1 MYYFYFNKLI
11 IQSKMKK
18 EDNIN
23 EKKQIYKEIGPYIDL
38 GLNLAITIAGFVL
51 LGWWLDN
58 KFEISPTLTLIF
70 SFLGMFIGFFNFIRT
85 VIKK

>member
-58 KFEISPTLTLIF
+58 KFEISPVLTLIF

>member
-1 MYYFYFNKLI
+1 
-11 IQSKMKK
+11 MKK

-23 EKKQIYKEIGPYIDL
+23 EKQQIYKEIGPYIDL
-38 GLNLAITIAGFVL
+38 GLNLAVTIAGFVL

-58 KFEISPTLTLIF
+58 KFELSPVLTLIF

>member
-38 GLNLAITIAGFVL
+38 GLNLAVTIAGFVL

-58 KFEISPTLTLIF
+58 KFELSPTLTLIF

>member
-38 GLNLAITIAGFVL
+38 GLNLAVTIAGFVL

-58 KFEISPTLTLIF
+58 KFEISPVLTLIF

>member
-1 MYYFYFNKLI
+1 
-11 IQSKMKK
+11 MKK

-38 GLNLAITIAGFVL
+38 GLNLAVTIAGFVL

-58 KFEISPTLTLIF
+58 KFELSPTLTLIF

>member
-1 MYYFYFNKLI
+1 
-11 IQSKMKK
+11 MKK
-18 EDNIN
+18 EDDIK

-38 GLNLAITIAGFVL
+38 GLNLAVTIAGFVL

-58 KFEISPTLTLIF
+58 KFELSPVLTLIF